1 MRTSIKEMISSLINR
16 EDALLKYS
24 HPLAP
29 CLEIKQLVLKGQ
41 KDGLTKK
48 IQKWEAGETANH
60 LHTLNVKGRGT

>member
-29 CLEIKQLVLKGQ
+29 CLEIKHVALKGQ

-48 IQKWEAGETANH
+48 IQK
-60 LHTLNVKGRGT
+60 